1 MVMILKKIVV
11 TLLCVFYTMVSY
23 GQDPVI
29 ISKDSYKVSSL
40 GPQLANVA
48 LQGSIFAE
56 DPDGRLL
63 IYTVTR
69 GTPAH
74 LVAFDVPTRQ
84 LVVDLP
90 LPQVDGS
97 WDLEVSSTGTVYIAG
112 GAGGYLYKHEPGSDT
127 AENLGKALG
136 TENYIWDLAAGQHGE
151 IYGATY
157 PNCKVFRYHP
167 DEGYT
172 DFGDGPLVQN
182 ENYVRGLA
190 YNHAAQKVYAGI
202 GAHAHLIE
210 LDANSKIKKDIL
222 PSKYSSSKFVYDI
235 GHVQGLES
243 GDRIYL
249 MLSGGESHNTLV
261 YNLTTGKYEDEI
273 PVFYVKTIIKD
284 PNSQRVFYVEKTK
297 LMMMDYAASE
307 PVPVKVAA
315 FRGKPLAST
324 WNEKGELLFLNSYQ
338 QIVTYDPQLYDQ
350 KSYTVKVPPQPIAL
364 TYIGMGPDQRIWSG
378 GYLSGNNAA
387 FDIQTSSAEM
397 YKGLTQTESAVTLG
411 TKIYFGNYPRARFN
425 VYDTSSE
432 WNIKEKNPKLI
443 GSVKGQDRPFGALA
457 VPELNKVF
465 FGTVPD
471 YGHNGGQLIEINA
484 LTDEI
489 TGQKSVVDNQ
499 SIITLAYQDEMLV
512 GGCSVWGGLGI
523 QPTEKEAKLFVWD
536 PVNHQKVFEVVP
548 VPGAKAITALMNG
561 PDGYIWGYAAG
572 TLFKFDVKN
581 RRIVM
586 TKKIYDDKRNSF
598 LWRPD
603 ALVVHSNGM
612 IYGDLVGKL
621 ISLDPETLELKLFGI
636 SGANVILGPTG
647 ELYYRAGKEIYR
659 LDILEK

>member
-1 MVMILKKIVV
+1 MILRKV
-11 TLLCVFYTMVSY
+11 LCALIYVFYISVGY
-23 GQDPVI
+23 GQNPVM

-74 LVAFDVPTRQ
+74 LVAFDVSTQQ
-84 LVVDLP
+84 LIVDIP

-112 GAGGYLYKHEPGSDT
+112 GAGGHLYKHEPGSGA
-127 AENLGKALG
+127 AENLGKVLG
-136 TENYIWDLAAGQHGE
+136 TENYIWDLAAGENGE

-172 DFGDGPLVQN
+172 DFGKGALVQD

-190 YNHAAQKVYAGI
+190 YSHAAQKVYAGI

-210 LDANSKIKKDIL
+210 LDVNSKIKKDIL

-235 GHVQGLES
+235 GHVQNLKS

-261 YNLTTGKYEDEI
+261 YNLTTGEYEEEI

-284 PNSQRVFYVEKTK
+284 PNSQKVFYVEKTK
-297 LMMMDYAASE
+297 LMMIDYAANK
-307 PVPVKVAA
+307 PAPMKVAD

-324 WNEKGELLFLNSYQ
+324 WNEKGELLFLNSHQ
-338 QIVTYDPQLYDQ
+338 QLVTFEPKTSRMQFQTLE
-350 KSYTVKVPPQPIAL
+350 VPPQPISL
-364 TYIGMGPDQRIWSG
+364 THIGMGPDNKIWSG

-387 FDIQTSSAEM
+387 FDLQSNSAVV
-397 YKGLTQTESAVTLG
+397 YKGLSQTESAVTLG
-411 TKIYFGNYPRARFN
+411 TKIYFGNYPGAKFN

-457 VPELNKVF
+457 VPELNKIF

-471 YGHNGGQLIEINA
+471 YGNNGGQLVEINA

-489 TGQKSVVDNQ
+489 TSQKSVVDNQ
-499 SIITLAYQDEMLV
+499 SIITLAYQDEMLI
-512 GGCSVWGGLGI
+512 GGCSIWGGLGV
-523 QPTEKEAKLFVWD
+523 QPIEKEAKLFVWD
-536 PVNHQKVFEVVP
+536 PVSRQKVFEVVP
-548 VPGAKAITALMNG
+548 VPGAKAITVLMNG

-581 RRIVM
+581 RRILM

-603 ALVVHSNGM
+603 ALVVHPNGM
-612 IYGDLVGKL
+612 IYGDLVGRVV
-621 ISLDPETLELKLFGI
+621 SLDPNTLELKLFGI
-636 SGANVILGPTG
+636 SGANVILGPTR
-647 ELYYRAGKEIYR
+647 ELYYRSGKEIYR
-659 LDILEK
+659 LDIFEK